1 MREQSPPRPRQGAWT
16 AVLFALFCVFPPL
29 LSAGQAE
36 IKDIKFISSD
46 NHTRVV
52 IELTGPVEHSEGR
65 LKNPERFFID
75 LKGGVLGKALK
86 GLTDIG
92 GAPCPNIAGAR
103 GPNIAGAR
111 GPNIAGARG
120 PLLRA
125 LRAGQF
131 APDVA
136 RVVMEFE
143 PGKVKRVEVSND
155 TPERLLIDIYGDAR
169 FKYRVVIDAGHGGHD
184 PGAVGRR
191 GLKEKDVTL
200 DIALRLKKLLEKD
213 PRYEVVL
220 TRGKDVFIDLGRRAE
235 IANSRKA
242 DMFVSIHANANRK
255 RDARGIETY
264 LLNWT
269 DDEEAQRVAARENAI
284 TLRKMKEARS
294 ELGVILASLELQTK
308 RDESVRLA
316 HFIQGKVVSGVSE
329 RWQAVDLG
337 VKQALFYVL
346 VGARMPSVLVEV
358 SFISNPKEEKLLRKT
373 AYRKALA
380 EGIAEG
386 IGEFVTTRPLEKVA
400 LSR

>member
-1 MREQSPPRPRQGAWT
+1 MKFGISNSKFPA
-16 AVLFALFCVFPPL
+16 LIFLSFALL
-29 LSAGQAE
+29 LPAVSDAGGQAE
-36 IKDIKFISSD
+36 IKDIRFISSD

-52 IELTGPVEHSEGR
+52 LELTGPVEHSEGR

-92 GAPCPNIAGAR
+92 GAPCP
-103 GPNIAGAR
+103 
-111 GPNIAGARG
+111 
-120 PLLRA
+120 LLKA

-155 TPERLLIDIYGDAR
+155 TPERLLIDIYGDNP
-169 FKYRVVIDAGHGGHD
+169 FKFRVVIDAGHGGHD

-220 TRGKDVFIDLGRRAE
+220 TRSKDVFIDLGRRAE

-242 DMFVSIHANANRK
+242 DLFVSIHANANRK

-308 RDESVRLA
+308 RDESVKLA

-329 RWQAVDLG
+329 RWRAVDLG

-346 VGARMPSVLVEV
+346 VGAKMPSVLVEV

-386 IGEFVTTRPLEKVA
+386 IEELVTTQPLEKVA